1 LKDHRPFRHDE
12 NEIGDKGHESMKTLD
27 VGCGVKKREGATGID
42 RLAIPGVDIVWNLD
56 EYPWPVEDSS
66 FDRIVM
72 SHVIEHLV
80 DPSAALKEV
89 HRIAAPGAEVE
100 IITPHFSS
108 LSSWKDPTH
117 RHHFALETFDFFV
130 GPEYGT
136 GRDARFELIDR
147 RLSFRGGLT
156 AAVARVF
163 AFFSLTAYERTAA
176 FRFPARNI
184 FVRLR
189 AVK

>member
-1 LKDHRPFRHDE
+1 MRE
-12 NEIGDKGHESMKTLD
+12 KTRVLD
-27 VGCGVKKREGATGID
+27 VGCGAKKREGATGID

-56 EYPWPVEDSS
+56 DRPWPIEDSS

-72 SHVIEHLV
+72 SHVLEHLA
-80 DPSAALKEV
+80 DPPAVLEEV
-89 HRIAAPGAEVE
+89 HRIAVPGGEVE
-100 IITPHFSS
+100 IVTPHFSS

-117 RHHFALETFDFFV
+117 RHHFALETFDVFAA
-130 GPEYGT
+130 PQYGT
-136 GRDARFELIDR
+136 GRAARFELIER
-147 RLSFRGGLT
+147 RLSFRGGVT
-156 AAVARVF
+156 AAVGRAI

-189 AVK
+189 ALK